1 MLKSFLMSASALT
14 LLAVAGPMWAQETA
28 TDEAP
33 AEDVIAEDAPS
44 YDATDASTVLAR
56 VNGIEITLGHVIA
69 LRQSLP
75 ENYQALPD
83 EQLLDGILNQM
94 IEQILLNDDVNAPLP
109 YDLQLQMENE
119 TRAQLAA
126 RRIDEILSREVSDE
140 ELQALYDADVAG
152 IEPQVEYNASHI
164 LVETEE
170 EANAIIESLAADGD
184 FAAIAAEKSL
194 DGGSGAAGGSLGWFG
209 LGRMV
214 PEFEAAV
221 VALEVGAV
229 SAPVQSQFGWHVI
242 RLDDKRDQPLPTV
255 EELRAELSQ
264 EILRREVVAVID
276 GLRDAATI
284 ETGMVNVD
292 PAQTRAYDLI
302 SE

>member
-1 MLKSFLMSASALT
+1 
-14 LLAVAGPMWAQETA
+14 V
-28 TDEAP
+28 
-33 AEDVIAEDAPS
+33 
-44 YDATDASTVLAR
+44 
-56 VNGIEITLGHVIA
+56 EITLGHVIA
-69 LRQSLP
+69 LRKSLP

-94 IEQILLNDDVNAPLP
+94 IEQVLLNADANAPLP
-109 YDLQLQMENE
+109 YELQLQMENE

-126 RRIDEILSREVSDE
+126 RRIDEILSREVTDE

-152 IEPQVEYNASHI
+152 IEPQVEFNASHI

-170 EANAIIESLAADGD
+170 EALAIVESLAAGGD
-184 FAAIAAEKSL
+184 FAAIATEKSL
-194 DGGSGAAGGSLGWFG
+194 DVGSGAAGGSLGWFG

-221 VALEVGAV
+221 VALEVGAL

-255 EELRAELSQ
+255 EELRAELS
-264 EILRREVVAVID
+264 EEVLRRDVLAVIES
-276 GLRDAATI
+276 LRDAATI